1 MAGLKKNRI
10 TDYFDISKEYE
21 KLGIKEVEPEEVY
34 AMVPVEFSYE
44 KGSREMTVERY
55 AAVRDEKELEKVL
68 KLLEGEKLTEDELD
82 NVKSASLN
90 AGIVIRGAQL
100 DNIKTR
106 PFFYK
111 KDNAKEIIRNY
122 RYDFF
127 GRNDS
132 RKAKLYLDDMKD
144 IEKIDWLDVFKDKKR
159 ADKEYTIGLD
169 KDERVAEKAALKAE
183 KAADKA
189 KAPKRIPV
197 NDRIKEEASKAKT
210 RDVVILSFGS
220 SPANTVVGDVKTV
233 SAKEEELKDKGV
245 PVQLLKK
252 EIKTVRDNRV
262 TKVPVVTPPVQP
274 YNTRVD
280 EGGRSR

>member
-21 KLGIKEVEPEEVY
+21 KLGIKEVKPEEVY

-68 KLLEGEKLTEDELD
+68 KLLEGKKLTEDELD

-111 KDNAKEIIRNY
+111 KDKAKEIIRNY

-197 NDRIKEEASKAKT
+197 NDRIKEEVSKAKT

-220 SPANTVVGDVKTV
+220 NPANTVVGDVKTV

-245 PVQLLKK
+245 PVQLFKK

>member
-21 KLGIKEVEPEEVY
+21 KLGIKEVKPEEVY

-68 KLLEGEKLTEDELD
+68 KLLEGKKLTEDELD

-111 KDNAKEIIRNY
+111 KDKAKEIIRNY

-169 KDERVAEKAALKAE
+169 KDERVAEKSALKAE